1 MSFKD
6 KINNINVDKKGIEHD
21 LISIKD
27 SLLDSELL
35 REKKK
40 KENYGILVAIL
51 AHFVLAINQL
61 QLKTYGKWF
70 MEEYTQNNL
79 LFYRSF
85 SSFAFS
91 LFLIKRK
98 KQKIPGWDEINNK
111 FWFVCRECGAYI
123 ILLFYL
129 EMTTYF
135 RVSTCQCI
143 YGCHPIIV
151 LLLSIVVIS
160 FELYWFNYNFI
171 K

>member
-6 KINNINVDKKGIEHD
+6 KINNINVDEKGIEHE

-35 REKKK
+35 KEKKK

-70 MEEYTQNNL
+70 KEEYTQNNL

-98 KQKIPGWDEINNK
+98 KQKIPGWAEINIIINK
-111 FWFVCRECGAYI
+111 
-123 ILLFYL
+123 
-129 EMTTYF
+129 
-135 RVSTCQCI
+135 
-143 YGCHPIIV
+143 
-151 LLLSIVVIS
+151 
-160 FELYWFNYNFI
+160 
-171 K
+171 